1 MNPPRPHPL
10 PFTFSCSILLMVT
23 ENIMY
28 AKGVDTTTPYIC
40 VHPPFAP
47 FKRDYNPLLHPY
59 KSKGGCTPPLN
70 FIITFFMSH
79 THLKI
84 TLLILGLEGCKNFL
98 VSFVH
103 PSGENLCTP
112 LMPDERKLFS
122 PP

>member
-1 MNPPRPHPL
+1 MNPTPTSL
-10 PFTFSCSILLMVT
+10 YFLLQHSFNGNRKHNVC
-23 ENIMY
+23 
-28 AKGVDTTTPYIC
+28 KGGRYNNPIC